1 MKSVHATPKPVK
13 LDRFKYHIG
22 GGLPSGGHV
31 KIAPDGDL
39 IRLADVHGLMGA
51 ALQIDLYGASVS
63 SLERLGREL
72 RRIGLLT
79 R

>member
-1 MKSVHATPKPVK
+1 MNSVHATPKPAK

-22 GGLPSGGHV
+22 GELNSGGYL

-72 RRIGLLT
+72 RRIGL
-79 R
+79 